1 MMAGVGTIFTNDW
14 QLQALPMAITLQG
27 RPARLPIAFQRGLG
41 WLLGCAVAVGSV
53 GYALWPPVD
62 AALLI
67 AFALVFGLAGA
78 VLAVLFVVRLA
89 YQRSAKAGQ
98 GRFKTTVDAL
108 LEAAAEG
115 AWPPGPMM

>member
-1 MMAGVGTIFTNDW
+1 MALT
-14 QLQALPMAITLQG
+14 LQAQ
-27 RPARLPIAFQRGLG
+27 PARRPVALQHR
-41 WLLGCAVAVGSV
+41 WVWVLGCAAAGAAV

-62 AALLI
+62 AAVLI

-78 VLAVLFVVRLA
+78 VLAGMFVVRLV
-89 YQRSAKAGQ
+89 YQRSARNGQ
-98 GRFKTTVDAL
+98 EPFKTTVDAL

>member
-1 MMAGVGTIFTNDW
+1 
-14 QLQALPMAITLQG
+14 
-27 RPARLPIAFQRGLG
+27 
-41 WLLGCAVAVGSV
+41 V

-78 VLAVLFVVRLA
+78 VLAVLFLVRLA
-89 YQRSAKAGQ
+89 YQRSAEAGQ

>member
-1 MMAGVGTIFTNDW
+1 MTACVGTTLANDW

-27 RPARLPIAFQRGLG
+27 RPARLPIAFQRLG
-41 WLLGCAVAVGSV
+41 WLLGCAAAIGGV

-67 AFALVFGLAGA
+67 AFGLVFGLAGA
-78 VLAVLFVVRLA
+78 VLAVLIVVRVA

-98 GRFKTTVDAL
+98 GRWFKTTVDAL